1 MVYQWKP
8 GARVRGD
15 AQVAGEL
22 CEKLSNEGRLS
33 PKELLNESRPEGSPL
48 HSAFTWDD
56 GIAAEKWRTHEAS
69 MIICS
74 LETKVAGVQKP
85 VRSFVTL
92 QADDG
97 CYQPME
103 HVLKTK
109 EGRDV
114 LLGLALKDAMI
125 YKNKFE
131 HLKAVAN
138 VILAMDEFIDEFG
151 DDGIT

>member
-8 GARVRGD
+8 GARVRAD
-15 AQVAGEL
+15 AQIAGEL

-33 PKELLNESRPEGSPL
+33 PKELLNESRPEESPL

-69 MIICS
+69 MIICC
-74 LETKVAGVQKP
+74 LETKVACVQKP

-97 CYQPME
+97 CYQPVE
-103 HVLKTK
+103 RVLETK
-109 EGRDV
+109 QSRDV

-125 YKNKFE
+125 YKNKYE
-131 HLKAVAN
+131 HLLAVSN
-138 VILAMDEFIDEFG
+138 VLLAMEDFIDEYG
-151 DDGIT
+151 EEKI